1 MFGFGNNNKG
11 VVGLDIGSSSV
22 KMVKLSKDGDEYV
35 VNAAARSDIDAAGGS
50 DKHKRSATIAAIK
63 DCLKAGDVS
72 DDYVVCGLCG
82 SEVVVRPFS
91 FPNLPAEQIA
101 QAVKF
106 EAEQV
111 CPFDTKNITVDYQ
124 IVESKTGQE
133 GGKIDGI
140 LVAAAPSA
148 IEKKTQLAASAFAK
162 CALMDAD
169 DLAVL
174 NCFSHC
180 EKDFD
185 SKSVAVIDIGSKFTN
200 VVILGSDGLPF
211 IRDLPYAADDIIAS
225 LVEQDDKPDGP
236 ARDIDSVKKDLYSSQ
251 VPESKLEEACEGLIA
266 GINKTLRY
274 YSIKDASE
282 TVTQIYICG
291 GFSTVPG
298 LVELLGRYL
307 FAEVILWN
315 PFTKMR
321 SREGTGHEDLLE
333 KDGPSMAL
341 AAGLAMRTI

>member
-11 VVGLDIGSSSV
+11 IVGLDIGSSSV
-22 KMVKLSKDGDEYV
+22 KMVKLKKDGDEYV
-35 VNAAARSDIDAAGGS
+35 VSAAAKSDIDAAGGS
-50 DKHKRSATIAAIK
+50 DKQKKSATVAAIK

-111 CPFDTKNITVDYQ
+111 CPFDTKNIAVDYQ
-124 IVESKTGQE
+124 IVENNTGQE
-133 GGKIDGI
+133 GENIDGI

-148 IEKKTQLAASAFAK
+148 IEKKTQLAAGAFAK

-169 DLAVL
+169 DLAIL
-174 NCFSHC
+174 NCFLHC
-180 EKDFD
+180 E
-185 SKSVAVIDIGSKFTN
+185 SNSNSVAIIDIGSKFTN
-200 VVILGSDGLPF
+200 VIILGSDGLPF
-211 IRDLPYAADDIIAS
+211 IRDLTYAADDIIAS
-225 LVEQDDKPDGP
+225 LLEQSGKP
-236 ARDIDSVKKDLYSSQ
+236 ADSPSALEAVKKALNTSQ
-251 VPESKLEEACEGLIA
+251 VPESELEKACEGLVA

-274 YSIKDASE
+274 YSIKDAVE
-282 TVTQIYICG
+282 TITQVYVCG

-298 LVELLGRYL
+298 FVELLGRYL

-315 PFTKMR
+315 PFSKIQLR
-321 SREGTGHEDLLE
+321 KGAKCEVLLDKE
-333 KDGPSMAL
+333 GPSMAL

>member
-22 KMVKLSKDGDEYV
+22 KMVKLSKDGDDYV
-35 VNAAARSDIDAAGGS
+35 VNAAARSDIDAADGS
-50 DKHKRSATIAAIK
+50 DKQKKSATVAAIK

-111 CPFDTKNITVDYQ
+111 CPFDTKNIAVDYQ
-124 IVESKTGQE
+124 VVENNTGQE

-148 IEKKTQLAASAFAK
+148 IEKKTQLTASAFAK

-169 DLAVL
+169 DLAIL
-174 NCFSHC
+174 NCFSYC
-180 EKDFD
+180 ESQSD

-200 VVILGSDGLPF
+200 VIILGSDGLPF
-211 IRDLPYAADDIIAS
+211 IRDLPYAANDIIAS
-225 LVEQDDKPDGP
+225 LLEQGDK
-236 ARDIDSVKKDLYSSQ
+236 AADSPSALEAVKKALNTSQ
-251 VPESKLEEACEGLIA
+251 VPENELEKACEGLVA

-274 YSIKDASE
+274 YSIKDAVE
-282 TVTQIYICG
+282 TVSKIYVCG

-298 LVELLGRYL
+298 FVEVLGKYL

-315 PFTKMR
+315 PFSKIR
-321 SREGTGHEDLLE
+321 PRKDAKCEVLLDKE
-333 KDGPSMAL
+333 GPSMAL